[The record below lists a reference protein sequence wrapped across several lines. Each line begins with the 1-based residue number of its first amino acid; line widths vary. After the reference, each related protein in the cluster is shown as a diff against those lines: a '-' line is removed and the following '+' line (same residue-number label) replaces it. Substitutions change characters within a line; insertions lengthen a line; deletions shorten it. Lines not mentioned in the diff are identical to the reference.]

1 MLSRAVIAATP
12 ATLLALAACLFFLN
26 KAYTIDDATFLLAA
40 EHMLVDPLHPFAFDL
55 VFHGIP
61 TRASTNVTGP
71 VMAVL
76 LIPAVLAQGAEWL
89 AHSVMLLV
97 FVVGLVSSA
106 ALSLRL
112 GTSDEGAAWV
122 SLLVATSAAVLAMA
136 TTSMPDVPAMA
147 FGALGAERLLAFRSH
162 RRAWTGIAAAVAL
175 ALAVLSRLHLILA
188 FIPLAGLLLPTWPHN
203 LRAARDMLLSRP
215 FLVDVLPLAFALVL
229 LWAVTSLTR
238 DPQTGMH
245 FVGAVQH
252 NLQWPLLRV
261 NVSQVPAQWVLAF
274 PLGLAWS
281 ALRGRQMLRSRS
293 CWLGALIGVVLALLV
308 PTANG
313 QWHRTLWQAPTTALG
328 MAILV
333 DIAVDGWRRR
343 DTVQICLLAWLLIAW
358 PAAIYYHLPAKYLV
372 PSAPAMALLVAR
384 QAEHGLPRTLARY
397 MVAGVA
403 LVGLALGMAIAH
415 ADAALAEAGRI
426 GGQTAAEYVKRGERV
441 WYDGGW
447 SFAWYARR
455 AGARPMSIAPS
466 LPEPGDVVVVGLASH
481 LVAERCSNDQ
491 LLQDVVI
498 ERPGGRI
505 QDGAAGF
512 YTNAV
517 GYGTLPWIWRSK
529 VPTATGDPGALLASP
544 LGSHVTVWR
553 IGSCR

>member
-12 ATLLALAACLFFLN
+12 ATLLAVAACLFFLN

-71 VMAVL
+71 VMPAL

-89 AHSVMLLV
+89 AHSVMLLI
-97 FVVGLVSSA
+97 FVVGLVSCA

-112 GTSDEGAAWV
+112 GTSTEGAAWV
-122 SLLVATSAAVLAMA
+122 SLLVVTSPAVLAMA
-136 TTSMPDVPAMA
+136 TTSMPDVPAMT
-147 FGALGAERLLAFRSH
+147 FGALGAERLLAFRSD
-162 RRAWTGIAAAVAL
+162 RRPWTGAAAAVAL
-175 ALAVLSRLHLILA
+175 ALAVLSRSHLILA
-188 FIPLAGLLLPTWPHN
+188 LVPLAGLLLPQWPAN
-203 LRAARDMLLSRP
+203 LRAALLSRTS
-215 FLVDVLPLAFALVL
+215 LVAVLPIGFALVL
-229 LWAVTSLTR
+229 LIGVTLLTR

-245 FVGAVQH
+245 FVSAIQH

-261 NVSQVPAQWVLAF
+261 NLSQVPAQWVLAF

-281 ALRGRQMLRSRS
+281 ALRGRCMVTSRS

-308 PTANG
+308 PTGNG
-313 QWHRTLWQAPTTALG
+313 HWNRTWWQAPTTALG
-328 MAILV
+328 MAVLV

-384 QAEHGLPRTLARY
+384 QAERDFPRMLARSVLAVTT
-397 MVAGVA
+397 VA
-403 LVGLALGMAIAH
+403 GLALGIAIAH

-426 GGQTAAEYVKRGERV
+426 GGQLAAKYVKRDERV

-447 SFAWYARR
+447 SFSWYARR
-455 AGARPMSIAPS
+455 AGAQPMSIAPS
-466 LPEPGDVVVVGLASH
+466 LPGSGDVVVVGLASH
-481 LVAERCSNDQ
+481 LLAERCSNNQ
-491 LLQDVVI
+491 LLEDVPI

-517 GYGTLPWIWRSK
+517 GYGSLPWIWRRK
-529 VPTATGDPGALLASP
+529 VPTSTDDPASLLASP

-553 IGSCR
+553 VGNCQ

>member
-1 MLSRAVIAATP
+1 MFPRAVIAATP
-12 ATLLALAACLFFLN
+12 ATLLAVAACLFFLN

-71 VMAVL
+71 VMAAL
-76 LIPAVLAQGAEWL
+76 LIPAVLAQGSEWL
-89 AHSVMLLV
+89 AHSAMLLE
-97 FVVGLVSSA
+97 FVVGLVSSVA
-106 ALSLRL
+106 FALRL
-112 GTSDEGAAWV
+112 GTSSEAAMWV
-122 SLLVATSAAVLAMA
+122 GLLVATSAAVLAMA

-147 FGALGAERLLAFRSH
+147 FGVLGAERLLAFRSE
-162 RRAWTGIAAAVAL
+162 RRASAGIAAAVAL
-175 ALAVLSRLHLILA
+175 ALAVLSRSHLILA
-188 FIPLAGLLLPTWPHN
+188 FIPLAGLLLTQWPQS
-203 LRAARDMLLSRP
+203 LRAARVTLLSRP
-215 FLVDVLPLAFALVL
+215 FLIDVLPLVFAVAL
-229 LWAVTSLTR
+229 LCAVTLLTR

-245 FVGAVQH
+245 FVGAIQH

-261 NVSQVPAQWVLAF
+261 NLSQVPAQWVLAF

-281 ALRGRQMLRSRS
+281 ALRGRQMLRSRW
-293 CWLGALIGVVLALLV
+293 CWLGALVGIVLALLV
-308 PTANG
+308 PTGNG
-313 QWHRTLWQAPTTALG
+313 HWNRTWWQAPTTALG

-372 PSAPAMALLVAR
+372 PSAPAMAVLIAR
-384 QAEHGLPRTLARY
+384 QAEHGLPRMLVRSILA
-397 MVAGVA
+397 VTT

-426 GGQTAAEYVKRGERV
+426 GGQTAAAYVKRGERV

-447 SFAWYARR
+447 SFAWYARH
-455 AGARPMSIAPS
+455 AGARPLSIAPS
-466 LPEPGDVVVVGLASH
+466 LPDAGDVVVVGLASH
-481 LVAERCSNDQ
+481 LLAERCSNNQ
-491 LLQDVVI
+491 LLEDRVI
-498 ERPGGRI
+498 DRPGGRI

-529 VPTATGDPGALLASP
+529 TPTATDDPRALLASP

-553 IGSCR
+553 VGHCQ